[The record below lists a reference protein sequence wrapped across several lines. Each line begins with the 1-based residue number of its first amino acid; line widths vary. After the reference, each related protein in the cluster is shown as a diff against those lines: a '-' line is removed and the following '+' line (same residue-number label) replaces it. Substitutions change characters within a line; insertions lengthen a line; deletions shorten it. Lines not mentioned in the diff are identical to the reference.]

1 MMQYVCIA
9 LMIVLL
15 VASLAVTAVIHG
27 SKKIF
32 SPARIALFA
41 AIPAVLLG
49 VDTFFLCFTLDTG
62 IVAVPIVLIAAYLLL
77 FFLYRWANTRTPD
90 GKKRETR
97 KRMALGHNTKRTKR
111 FLLSSGSV
119 ALAIAAVIL
128 LNLICTNL
136 NDRFDLNL
144 DLTSSK
150 MYSITQDTYD
160 TLDNLSSDVDITVL
174 MSEDDLASSTYG
186 NYVKVLLDKYAD
198 RTKKLT
204 VTYIDPYKNPS
215 AVEKFSDLSDSVSE
229 GSVIVQSGDQSRVL
243 NLVDFYDTSSDSSSG
258 YTSVSGFRGEST
270 LTSSI
275 LSVTSDSTPHA
286 YILRGHNES
295 VSTQFTSMLETS
307 GYTVKELTL
316 AESDIPKKASLLV
329 LSLPQKDYTEAE
341 LNALDDYV
349 KSGGDLLV
357 FDGTESPTNLKNLY
371 SYLKE
376 WGITVQQKMVLDSDY
391 NISDARY
398 ILASL
403 EDTDTNSGLSSQSDQ
418 VIVTPD
424 AKALRV
430 KLKDSVTDRTVETLL
445 SSRKTSYA
453 RAINSDTT
461 YDSYSKEKSDTDGPF
476 AIAALAEY
484 TGSDNGGQILVCS
497 SALMMTDQL
506 MQSSSLLNRSFLSNT
521 ISVMQPDTQ
530 LVSIASKSMAAE
542 PLTLGTTATYVVFL
556 ILLFIPIFLFVYG
569 IVVFF
574 QRRRL

>member
-1 MMQYVCIA
+1 MQYLCIA
-9 LMIVLL
+9 LLVLFL
-15 VASLAVTAVIHG
+15 AASLAVTAVIHG

-32 SPARIALFA
+32 SFAQIALFA
-41 AIPAVLLG
+41 TIPAILLG
-49 VDTFFLCFTLDTG
+49 VTTFFLCFVLDTG
-62 IVAVPIVLIAAYLLL
+62 ILPVVVVLISAYLVL
-77 FFLYRWANTRTPD
+77 FFLYRWANARTPD
-90 GKKRETR
+90 GKRRETR
-97 KRMALGHNTKRTKR
+97 RRLTLGHNTKRTKR

-119 ALAIAAVIL
+119 ALAVAAVIL
-128 LNLICTNL
+128 LNLIATNL

-144 DLTSSK
+144 DLTASK
-150 MYSITQDTYD
+150 MYSISQDTYD
-160 TLDNLSSDVDITVL
+160 TLDNLEDEVTITVL

-186 NYVKVLLDKYAD
+186 SYVKILLDKYAD
-198 RTKKLT
+198 RTDKLT

-215 AVEKFSDLSDSVSE
+215 AVETFSDLSDSVSE
-229 GSVIVQSGDQSRVL
+229 GSVVVQCGKQSRVL

-258 YTSVSGFRGEST
+258 YTTVSAFCGEST
-270 LTSSI
+270 LTSAL
-275 LSVTSDSTPHA
+275 LSVSSDSTPRA

-329 LSLPQKDYTEAE
+329 LSLPQKDYTEKE

-349 KSGGDLLV
+349 KNGGDLLV
-357 FDGTESPTNLKNLY
+357 FDGTESPTGLKNLY

-376 WGITVQQKMVLDSDY
+376 WGITVQSKMVLDSDY
-391 NISDARY
+391 NVSDARY

-403 EDTDTNSGLSSQSDQ
+403 EDTDTNSALSSQSDQ

-430 KLKDSVTDRTVETLL
+430 KLKDSVSDRTVETLL

-453 RAINSDTT
+453 RAIQSDTT
-461 YDSYSKEKSDTDGPF
+461 YDSYSKESSDTDGPF
-476 AIAALAEY
+476 AIAALAAY
-484 TGSDNGGQILVCS
+484 TGNEDGGQILVCS

-521 ISVMQPDTQ
+521 ISEMQPDTQ
-530 LVSIASKSMAAE
+530 LVSIASKSMTAE
-542 PLTLGTTATYVVFL
+542 PLTLGTTATYFVFL
-556 ILLFIPIFLFVYG
+556 VLLFIPLFLFVYG